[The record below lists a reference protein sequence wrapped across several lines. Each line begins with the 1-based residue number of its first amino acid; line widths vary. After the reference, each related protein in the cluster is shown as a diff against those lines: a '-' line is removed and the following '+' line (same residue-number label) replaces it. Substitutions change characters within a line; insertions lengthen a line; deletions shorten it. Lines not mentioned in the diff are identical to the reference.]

1 MNQAVV
7 FVEYLFC
14 TLRKTHMILQL
25 LKDFCFTLLVYS
37 MLIAFLVDA
46 WLEEELDSLRIGVQR
61 HGQWNQEATLG
72 GCTRLRAKVEE
83 R

>member
-1 MNQAVV
+1 
-7 FVEYLFC
+7 
-14 TLRKTHMILQL
+14 MILRF

-46 WLEEELDSLRIGVQR
+46 WLEEELDSLQIGVQR
-61 HGQWNQEATLG
+61 HGQGNQEAILG
-72 GCTRLRAKVEE
+72 GCTRLGVKVEE